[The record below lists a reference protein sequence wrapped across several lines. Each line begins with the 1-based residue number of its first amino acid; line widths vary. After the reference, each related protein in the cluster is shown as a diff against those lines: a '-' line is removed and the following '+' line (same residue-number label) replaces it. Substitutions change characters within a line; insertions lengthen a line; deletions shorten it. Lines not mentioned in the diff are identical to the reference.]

1 MPGLVPGPGLS
12 LTLTISF
19 AGSINP
25 TKQIF
30 TLSAKRLGPVLGLN
44 DSQEINLIL
53 KIQIPTKHLLHKQ
66 GISSNIFNL
75 CIEKCTLAFY
85 VYLAHY
91 SKEAVRSHNPELTSG
106 QHFMGIVVKVA
117 QLITINA
124 WGEKLGTFC
133 LLVVFITS
141 IMGVTPGPS
150 ETSVV
155 AKV

>member
-12 LTLTISF
+12 LTLPLTISF

-44 DSQEINLIL
+44 DSQEINLNL
-53 KIQIPTKHLLHKQ
+53 KSKFRQSTSYINMVLSS
-66 GISSNIFNL
+66 ISNL
-75 CIEKCTLAFY
+75 CIEKCTFY

-106 QHFMGIVVKVA
+106 QHFMGIVVTSGSVNNNKCWGRKVWNI
-117 QLITINA
+117 LSP
-124 WGEKLGTFC
+124 
-133 LLVVFITS
+133 VS
-141 IMGVTPGPS
+141 IYPQHNGCHTR
-150 ETSVV
+150 
-155 AKV
+155 AK